1 VFCSECGKQSSGKF
15 CWNCGAPLHA
25 AEDAQASP
33 VVATA
38 ATSPAPS
45 HWRDEINYDA
55 LIRNPQVR
63 DLLARQKPTA
73 YHMTG
78 EEFVEVFGKLL
89 PVQVPLAP
97 LMNFSKDLGGRLG
110 IHTGKSRAESYSR
123 PAGQVIVAALCTL
136 ARDGYKIQEAR
147 QATDGCVLICEIP
160 SDFFSLAATLMLM
173 FRREP
178 SAMSVQAEVDIQGQ
192 MFDWGKSNR
201 CLTQLFDGIAAGV

>member
-1 VFCSECGKQSSGKF
+1 MFCSECGKQSSGKF
-15 CWNCGAPLHA
+15 CWNCGAPLHVLEETQSSQA
-25 AEDAQASP
+25 A
-33 VVATA
+33 A
-38 ATSPAPS
+38 APAPAPS
-45 HWRDEINYDA
+45 DWRDEISYDV
-55 LIRNPQVR
+55 LIRNSEVR
-63 DLLARQKPTA
+63 DLLAKQKPPA

-78 EEFVEVFGKLL
+78 EEFVEGFGKLL

-110 IHTGKSRAESYSR
+110 IHTGKSRAESYAR

-160 SDFFSLAATLMLM
+160 SDFFSLAATLMLA
-173 FRREP
+173 FHREQ
-178 SAMSVQAEVDIQGQ
+178 SAVSVHAEVDIQGQ

-201 CLTQLFDGIAAGV
+201 CLTQLFNGIAAGV